1 MHTECHIPG
10 ILTMTRR
17 PSLWPRLRWLIG
29 VSVLANCVC
38 TESWVGNAFAKG
50 DYADLKPIPV
60 VVMLGDK
67 QNHLKFFPDRLTF
80 ETGKLYKLLL
90 VNDSPVRH
98 ELASDDL
105 ANAVFTLKA
114 EIVSAEGEEIAE
126 IGGTIR
132 EIEIGPGTTAE
143 WYFVPLR
150 TVKQA
155 PFICDQPG
163 HLEAG
168 MKGLFTIE

>member
-1 MHTECHIPG
+1 MT
-10 ILTMTRR
+10 TRR
-17 PSLWPRLRWLIG
+17 ALWPKLRLLSGVFVLLAIG
-29 VSVLANCVC
+29 SAGELG
-38 TESWVGNAFAKG
+38 SHFAFAKG
-50 DYADLKPIPV
+50 DYADLKPIPI

-67 QNHLKFFPDRLTF
+67 QNHLKFFPDHLAF

-150 TVKQA
+150 TVKQG

-168 MKGLFTIE
+168 MKGMFTIE